1 MFEIIPFERRRNQ
14 VANWDPFREFDEME
28 RRFWGD
34 RGMQSAFRTDITDTG
49 DAYKLEAELP
59 GFNKEDIKID
69 IEDGRLTISAEH
81 SSDEKNEK
89 ATYIT
94 YEGIEK
100 AKEDADR
107 LTREALDCLDT
118 LCPDEA
124 DAQQEAA
131 FLRELFLYLTK
142 RDH

>member
-59 GFNKEDIKID
+59 GFSTEDIKID

-81 SSDEKNEK
+81 STDEKTEK
-89 ATYIT
+89 DNYVRRERYYGSYSRSFDIT
-94 YEGIEK
+94 GIDEEAIGAEYKDGILVLNMPKK
-100 AKEDADR
+100 APEQPKARR
-107 LTREALDCLDT
+107 LEI
-118 LCPDEA
+118 
-124 DAQQEAA
+124 Q
-131 FLRELFLYLTK
+131 
-142 RDH
+142 

>member
-14 VANWDPFREFDEME
+14 VANWDPSREFDEME

-59 GFNKEDIKID
+59 GFRKEDIKID

-81 SSDEKNEK
+81 STDEKNEK
-89 ATYIT
+89 DNYVRRERYYGSYSRSFDIT
-94 YEGIEK
+94 GIDEEVIGAEYKDGILVLNMPKK
-100 AKEDADR
+100 APEQPKARR
-107 LTREALDCLDT
+107 LEI
-118 LCPDEA
+118 
-124 DAQQEAA
+124 Q
-131 FLRELFLYLTK
+131 
-142 RDH
+142 

>member
-59 GFNKEDIKID
+59 GFSKEDIKID
-69 IEDGRLTISAEH
+69 IEDGRLTAIGAEYK
-81 SSDEKNEK
+81 DGILVLNMPKK
-89 ATYIT
+89 AP
-94 YEGIEK
+94 EQPK
-100 AKEDADR
+100 ARR
-107 LTREALDCLDT
+107 LEI
-118 LCPDEA
+118 
-124 DAQQEAA
+124 Q
-131 FLRELFLYLTK
+131 
-142 RDH
+142 

>member
-1 MFEIIPFERRRNQ
+1 MNRRIYKMFEIIPFERRRNQ

-81 SSDEKNEK
+81 STDEKTEK
-89 ATYIT
+89 
-94 YEGIEK
+94 EMPKK
-100 AKEDADR
+100 APEQPKARR
-107 LTREALDCLDT
+107 LEI
-118 LCPDEA
+118 
-124 DAQQEAA
+124 Q
-131 FLRELFLYLTK
+131 
-142 RDH
+142 